1 MPSIINGIENLI
13 SSIFGAITAILQSI
27 LAVFQSIINAFIGII
42 TTAFSALG
50 TAVSGLAQTFEGLIK
65 FVLSKSTTYTT
76 TPPTTNC
83 SLGNIVV
90 IGVVVGAI
98 FLYGVYNQRSG
109 GAVKAKKTA

>member
-76 TPPTTNC
+76 TNC

-98 FLYGVYNQRSG
+98 FLYGVYNQRNG